1 MDDLSKL
8 NAAQR
13 EAVTTLSGPLL
24 VLAGAG
30 TGKTRV
36 ITVRIANLIRHGVD
50 PDRILS
56 VTFTNKAAKEMLERA
71 LAQLGGK
78 PKRKPWIST
87 FHSFCVRVLR
97 QDIEELGYPKSF
109 TIYDRGDQE
118 SAARRALR
126 DLRVGEKQM
135 RPADLVNR
143 VSQWKSQG
151 VMAADASDHVEHDGD
166 VVAAMGYKKYQSI
179 LKSSGSV
186 DFDDLLLL
194 TNRLFHE
201 HPDVLEK
208 YQRRFDHVQIDE
220 YQDTNGSQFDL
231 IEALVRPHRNLC
243 VVGDDDQSIYGW
255 RGADISH
262 ILKFP
267 QVFPGTKVVRLQE
280 NYRCTSQILGLANS
294 LVRHNRNRHEKRLV
308 ATRSVPGSVR
318 YREYEN
324 EELEAETV
332 VREIEF
338 NLRHER
344 AKPDD
349 YAILFR
355 TNEQPRVFEVQLRRF
370 KVPYVLLG
378 QRSFFDNKEVRD
390 LLAYLRVISQ
400 PLDEQ
405 SLLRIINTPARSIGD
420 TAVEKILARA
430 VAQKVRFF
438 EAVPELR
445 DAKELTAKT
454 AASVET
460 FATLLTDFRHRFEQA
475 PKQMAETF
483 HTLLETIDYDVE
495 IQRQY
500 KEPEQQAARHATIEQ
515 LIDTIKDYVANTDEP
530 SLSGFLDNVTL
541 SDRDFDSGKDEQLKQ
556 RGVRLMTIH
565 SAKGLEFP
573 RVYLVG
579 MEEGLLPHRRSV
591 DAEAVSSE
599 SIDEERRLCYVGVTR
614 AKDSLTLTRAQFRKK
629 WGKLRESMP
638 SRFLHEMF
646 DEPPASAD
654 ADAESAGQGR
664 DDEVSDE

>member
-13 EAVTTLSGPLL
+13 DAVSTLSGPLL

-36 ITVRIANLIRHGVD
+36 ITFRIANLIRSGID
-50 PDRILS
+50 PERILS
-56 VTFTNKAAKEMLERA
+56 VTFTNKAAKEMQERA
-71 LAQLGGK
+71 LTLLSGPSGCK

-97 QDIEELGYPKSF
+97 QDIESLGYPKNF

-126 DLRVGEKQM
+126 DLRIGEKQM
-135 RPADLVNR
+135 RPGDLVNR
-143 VSQWKSQG
+143 ISQWKSQG
-151 VMAADASDHVEHDGD
+151 VLATEASEFVEHDGD

-194 TNRLFHE
+194 TNRLFEE

-208 YQRRFDHVQIDE
+208 HQRRFDHVQIDE

-231 IEALVRPHRNLC
+231 IEALVRPHLNLC

-255 RGADISH
+255 RGADIAH
-262 ILKFP
+262 ILGFP
-267 QVFPGTKVVRLQE
+267 TVFPGTKVVRLQE
-280 NYRCTSQILGLANS
+280 NYRCTEQIIDLANS
-294 LVRHNRNRHEKRLV
+294 LVKHNRNRHDKQLIASRTL
-308 ATRSVPGSVR
+308 PGSVR

-332 VREIEF
+332 VREIDF

-344 AKPDD
+344 AKADD
-349 YAILFR
+349 FAILFR

-378 QRSFFDNKEVRD
+378 ERSFFDNKEVRD

-405 SLLRIINTPARSIGD
+405 SLLRIINTPARNIGD
-420 TAVEKILARA
+420 TSVEKILSRA
-430 VAQKVRFF
+430 VQQKVRFF

-445 DAKELTAKT
+445 EAKDLTPKT
-454 AASVET
+454 ADAVES
-460 FATLLTDFRHRFEQA
+460 FATLLTDFRRRFDES
-475 PKQMAETF
+475 PKHMAETF
-483 HTLLETIDYDVE
+483 HSLLETIDYDLE

-500 KEPEQQAARHATIEQ
+500 KEPEQQLGRQNTVEQ
-515 LIDTIKDYVANTDEP
+515 LIDTVKDYVANTDEP
-530 SLSGFLDNVTL
+530 TLSGFLDNITL
-541 SDRDFDSGKDEQLKQ
+541 SDRDSESDKDEQLKQ

-565 SAKGLEFP
+565 AAKGLEFN

-579 MEEGLLPHRRSV
+579 LEEGLLPHRRSV
-591 DAEAVSSE
+591 EAQDATPQG
-599 SIDEERRLCYVGVTR
+599 IDEERRLCYVGVTR

-629 WGKLRESMP
+629 WGKLRESIP
-638 SRFLHEMF
+638 SRFLNEMF
-646 DEPPASAD
+646 DESIVAAMEPPDDFEAG
-654 ADAESAGQGR
+654 AES
-664 DDEVSDE
+664 